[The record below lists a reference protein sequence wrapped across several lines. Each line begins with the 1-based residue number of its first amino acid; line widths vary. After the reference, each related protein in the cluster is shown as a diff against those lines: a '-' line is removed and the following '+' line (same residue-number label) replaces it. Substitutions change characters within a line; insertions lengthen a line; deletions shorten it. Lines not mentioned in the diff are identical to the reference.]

1 MGSKA
6 NQPTFSPQGGPPPG
20 SPTKEQIDSQIP
32 QGGMYGNMREQFHQD
47 FGYSKSPYQQAAE
60 AQAGQSHVGLQ
71 GPAGQSGWTQD
82 PTTGRW
88 TQKQEFT
95 GPFAQA
101 FGNLGGQIAGQK
113 GLDYGADARQGA
125 ENAAYGA
132 ATSRLDPMFAQRE
145 QGERSMLAAQGLD
158 PGSEAAQAEMGNFNR
173 GRNDAYSQAQRFAVG
188 QGQQAQQQAFGQS
201 VTAQQLP
208 YQQLQQLMGMMPGQ
222 GVGPAQ
228 APNYLQA
235 MGLQQ
240 GLNMGNAD
248 MSNQLMGGAMQN
260 AGGLAGL
267 AFLSDERAKQKI
279 ERLPIEVI
287 DGVPLAI
294 FEFRTHPMRKFVG
307 VIAQD
312 VLKVQPRLVSKR
324 SDGLYLVD
332 YAGL

>member
-1 MGSKA
+1 
-6 NQPTFSPQGGPPPG
+6 
-20 SPTKEQIDSQIP
+20 
-32 QGGMYGNMREQFHQD
+32 
-47 FGYSKSPYQQAAE
+47 
-60 AQAGQSHVGLQ
+60 
-71 GPAGQSGWTQD
+71 
-82 PTTGRW
+82 
-88 TQKQEFT
+88 
-95 GPFAQA
+95 
-101 FGNLGGQIAGQK
+101 
-113 GLDYGADARQGA
+113 
-125 ENAAYGA
+125 
-132 ATSRLDPMFAQRE
+132 
-145 QGERSMLAAQGLD
+145 
-158 PGSEAAQAEMGNFNR
+158 
-173 GRNDAYSQAQRFAVG
+173 
-188 QGQQAQQQAFGQS
+188 
-201 VTAQQLP
+201 
-208 YQQLQQLMGMMPGQ
+208 MMPGQ

-287 DGVPLAI
+287 PGVPLAV
-294 FEFRTHPMRKFVG
+294 FEYRTHPRRKFVG

-332 YAGL
+332 YAGLRRLM

>member
-6 NQPTFSPQGGPPPG
+6 NPPG
-20 SPTKEQIDSQIP
+20 FSQP
-32 QGGMYGNMREQFHQD
+32 GQPGAT
-47 FGYSKSPYQQAAE
+47 PYQQAAE
-60 AQAGQSHVGLQ
+60 GQAAQSHVGMQ
-71 GPAGQSGWTQD
+71 GPVGQSGWTQG
-82 PTTGRW
+82 PNGQW
-88 TQKQEFT
+88 TQSQQFR
-95 GPFAQA
+95 GPFQQA
-101 FGNLGGQIAGQK
+101 FQGLGSQIAGQ
-113 GLDYGADARQGA
+113 GPLDTGADARQKA
-125 ENAAYGA
+125 EQAAYGA

-145 QGERSMLAAQGLD
+145 EQERSMLSAQGLD
-158 PGSEAAQAEMGNFNR
+158 PGSEAGRNEMFNFNR
-173 GRNDAYSQAQRFAVG
+173 GRNDAYSQAQQFAVG

-201 VTAQQLP
+201 VTAQQQP
-208 YQQLQQLMGMMPGQ
+208 YQHLMQLMGMMPGQ
-222 GVGPAQ
+222 GVGAAQ

-294 FEFRTHPMRKFVG
+294 FEFRTHPMRKYVG

-312 VLKVQPRLVSKR
+312 VLRVAQRLVSKR
-324 SDGLYLVD
+324 SDGLLIVD
-332 YAGL
+332 YAGLRRLM